1 MSADPVSQKPY
12 ILKGYF
18 FFHLGYIS
26 VDHYYLYNTDWTQSN
41 TREDPK
47 SRPQVHSASSWD
59 LVRIRFLEICI
70 HSAFTRSPLN
80 ISEIQSYVLVFQ
92 SVFHYFLTLF
102 CLFVCNWWFNIVL
115 NSFFFKIFSLINTNI
130 DQWFSINYAV
140 RIQNRKNQWFRNY

>member
-70 HSAFTRSPLN
+70 HSAFT
-80 ISEIQSYVLVFQ
+80 Q
-92 SVFHYFLTLF
+92 
-102 CLFVCNWWFNIVL
+102 C
-115 NSFFFKIFSLINTNI
+115 
-130 DQWFSINYAV
+130 
-140 RIQNRKNQWFRNY
+140 